1 MNVDEAFDKLIDIIC
16 DNMRA
21 TAESDP
27 TDNGD
32 ASAGTVVLGNA
43 EEEDVAGGRKWCPL
57 CK

>member
-21 TAESDP
+21 TAESEP
-27 TDNGD
+27 TENGD
-32 ASAGTVVLGNA
+32 ANAGIVHLRNA
-43 EEEDVAGGRKWCPL
+43 EEEGVAGGRKWCPL